1 MGWAGMSSLKG
12 IRFGLVHQQKQFIQP
27 YQKSKWGVD
36 FPAPSRLTM
45 KQRVK
50 IAARQFQRHGGWIF
64 AGLLLIFISGAFAV
78 KQIQE
83 RKRVSLP
90 SVQSGPWGDMLVW
103 NVQIQQPE
111 EYLGF
116 FKQSSEGPFWNFGA
130 VSEKEV
136 ESTLSVAGFSVDQ
149 IRELLA
155 TRVPSNVHASV
166 VLQPSEKFLLSMDKK
181 TRANLYLKLAAHPQN
196 FYQANPLF
204 DHEKDLECLIKGNVS
219 NHTEILRM
227 YEKLTYERN
236 GYSYFSDPEII
247 LRKLDQDPGGRAAF
261 LKFLTTIDAVMASI
275 LVKPDSQIDLPV
287 MYWGLPTPGLRVKD
301 LYPLF
306 EAQKSLPSGGA
317 IPVSSLLP
325 EKARELLYKTPLAT
339 TSQEAPP
346 DCHVAALSFFSQNP
360 DPRLNDTKYVARYL
374 TENYYEIGKPSL
386 TGDLILLVNS
396 RNILIHSAVHLAGDI
411 VFSKN
416 GTNIGQPWV
425 LMHEKDMIGLF
436 SALEPVS
443 IRYMRWNQL

>member
-1 MGWAGMSSLKG
+1 
-12 IRFGLVHQQKQFIQP
+12 
-27 YQKSKWGVD
+27 
-36 FPAPSRLTM
+36 M

-50 IAARQFQRHGGWIF
+50 SATRQLQRHGGWIF
-64 AGLLLIFISGAFAV
+64 AGLVLIFISGALAV
-78 KQIQE
+78 KQMQE
-83 RKRVSLP
+83 GKRVSLP

-116 FKQSSEGPFWNFGA
+116 FKPSSEGPFWNFGP
-130 VSEKEV
+130 VNQEEV
-136 ESTLSVAGFSVDQ
+136 ASILSVAGFSVDQ

-155 TRVPSNVHASV
+155 TRVPSNVHAGV
-166 VLQPSEKFLLSMDKK
+166 VLQPSEKLLLSIDKK
-181 TRANLYLKLAAHPQN
+181 TRANLYLKLAANPQN

-204 DHEKDLECLIKGNVS
+204 DHGKDMECLIKGKI
-219 NHTEILRM
+219 NHPNEILLM

-287 MYWGLPTPGLRVKD
+287 MYWGLPTPGLRIKD

-325 EKARELLYKTPLAT
+325 EKARESLYRTPLAT

-360 DPRLNDTKYVARYL
+360 DPRMNDAKYVTRYL
-374 TENYYEIGKPSL
+374 RENYYEIGKPSL

-396 RNILIHSAVHLAGDI
+396 RNILVHSGVHLAGDI

-436 SALEPVS
+436 SALEPLS